1 MHIKLKNPFC
11 ILFKSIHYN
20 KILTMQL
27 RSGFTTNKT
36 MRRDSHNYEEFNEH
50 KQKNEN
56 PHTTN
61 YLRVLRKNNPKYKFR
76 FFAMTM
82 RRLMDE
88 LSATDSSIE
97 QIKTCLKLYTLIYDN
112 SQFLIENNHMTLDFA
127 DLFIEIGYYY
137 DEIASC
143 NHHIRTRS
151 NSKLLSECRQ
161 AIYKVQ
167 MILKRYK

>member
-1 MHIKLKNPFC
+1 MHIKLKVLFVY
-11 ILFKSIHYN
+11 LFKSIHYN

-36 MRRDSHNYEEFNEH
+36 MRRDSRNYEEFNEQ

-61 YLRVLRKNNPKYKFR
+61 DLRVLRKYNPKYRFT

-82 RRLMDE
+82 RRLMDQ
-88 LSATDSSIE
+88 LCSTDSSIE
-97 QIKTCLKLYTLIYDN
+97 QIKTFLKMYTLIYDN
-112 SQFLIENNHMTLDFA
+112 SQFLIENNYMTKFA
-127 DLFIEIGYYY
+127 DLFIELGDYY
-137 DEIASC
+137 DKIASC

-167 MILKRYK
+167 MILKIYI